1 MCVCV
6 CTAIDLNLY
15 TQSRNCYPDREW
27 LTRNT
32 VCLNERI
39 TLLGHKSFPL
49 WAFLVDFVE
58 DSAVQIRLVADLSVP
73 GEVLK
78 LLRAGVTH

>member
-1 MCVCV
+1 MCACD
-6 CTAIDLNLY
+6 TTDLNLY
-15 TQSRNCYPDREW
+15 IQSRNYYPDREW

-32 VCLNERI
+32 VRLNERI
-39 TLLGHKSFPL
+39 TLLAHKFFPL
-49 WAFLVDFVE
+49 RAFLVDFVE
-58 DSAVQIRLVADLSVP
+58 DSAVQILLVVDLSVP

>member
-1 MCVCV
+1 MCVCNAV
-6 CTAIDLNLY
+6 NLNLY
-15 TQSRNCYPDREW
+15 IQSRNCYPDREW

-32 VCLNERI
+32 VRLNERI
-39 TLLGHKSFPL
+39 TLLAYKFFPL
-49 WAFLVDFVE
+49 RAFLVDFIE
-58 DSAVQIRLVADLSVP
+58 DSAVQILLVVDLSVP